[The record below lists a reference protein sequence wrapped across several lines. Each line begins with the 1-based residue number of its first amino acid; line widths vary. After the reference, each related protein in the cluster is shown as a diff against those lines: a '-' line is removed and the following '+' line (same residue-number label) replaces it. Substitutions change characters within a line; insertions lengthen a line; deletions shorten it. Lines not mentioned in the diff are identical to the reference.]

1 MPFVPFAM
9 ERWQSTY
16 ENRVDYNLSE
26 SGVHPLTLRE
36 LLELAGLESADDTLL
51 GYGQSNGSDVLRERI
66 AALYPGASEANVVAT
81 NGSAEANFVALWELI
96 EPGDE
101 VAIVT
106 PAYGQTLGLA
116 PMLGAT
122 VREIPLREE
131 LGWNPD
137 PDDVARVVT
146 GRTKLL
152 VVTNP
157 SNPTGAILTPEAR
170 AALVGA
176 AARAGAWMLADEV
189 YTGAEIDGPETPSLF
204 GDYERV
210 LASGSLSKAYGL
222 PGLRVGW
229 VVAPAALA
237 PRLWARTDYTTIS
250 PGALTDRLAAIA
262 LDPQVRPR
270 ILRRTRR
277 VLHDSLAVLERWL
290 GDAGVFHYRR
300 PQAGAIAWVRYD
312 LPVGSSELA
321 ERLRAE
327 QSVLVVPGDHFA
339 LDHYLRIG
347 YGLLADE
354 LTAAL
359 ERVRRVLE
367 SAHAAR
373 T

>member
-1 MPFVPFAM
+1 MSFLPFAM

-26 SGVHPLTLRE
+26 SGVHPLTLRK
-36 LLELAGLESADDTLL
+36 LLDLAGVQSTDELLL
-51 GYGQSNGSDVLRERI
+51 GYGQSNGSDELRERI
-66 AALYPGASEANVVAT
+66 AALYPGASEANVVAS
-81 NGSAEANFVALWELI
+81 NGSAEANFVALWELV

-137 PDDVARVVT
+137 PDDVARAVT

-157 SNPTGAILTPEAR
+157 SNPTGAILTADAR
-170 AALVGA
+170 AALVA
-176 AARAGAWMLADEV
+176 AASRAGAWILADEV
-189 YTGAEIDGPETPSLF
+189 YTGAEIEGPETPSFF
-204 GDYERV
+204 GEYERV
-210 LASGSLSKAYGL
+210 VATGSLSKAYGL

-229 VVAPAALA
+229 LVAPTALA
-237 PRLWARTDYTTIS
+237 PRLWARKDYTTIS
-250 PGALTDRLAAIA
+250 PGALTDRLAALA

-270 ILRRTRR
+270 ILRRTRHI
-277 VLHDSLAVLERWL
+277 LGESLGVLERWL
-290 GDAGVFHYRR
+290 GDAGCFHYRR

-312 LPVGSSELA
+312 LPVNSRELA

-339 LDHYLRIG
+339 LDRYLRIG
-347 YGLLADE
+347 YGLLAED

-359 ERVRRVLE
+359 GRVRRVLE
-367 SAHAAR
+367 TAR
-373 T
+373 A

>member
-1 MPFVPFAM
+1 MPFIPFAM

-16 ENRVDYNLSE
+16 ENRVKYNLSE
-26 SGVHPLTLRE
+26 SGVHPMTLRE
-36 LLELAGLESADDTLL
+36 LLDAAGVASADDTLI
-51 GYGQSNGSDVLRERI
+51 GYGQSNGSDELRERI

-81 NGSAEANFVALWELI
+81 NGSAEANYVALWELVQ
-96 EPGDE
+96 PGDE

-116 PMLGAT
+116 PMMGAT
-122 VREIPLREE
+122 VREIPLRQE

-137 PDDVARVVT
+137 PDDVARAVS
-146 GRTKLL
+146 GRTKVL

-170 AALVGA
+170 KALVDA
-176 AARAGAWMLADEV
+176 AGSAGAWILADEV
-189 YTGAEIDGPETPSLF
+189 YTGAEVDGPETASFF

-210 LASGSLSKAYGL
+210 VATGSLSKAYGL

-229 VVAPAALA
+229 TVAPSALA

-250 PGALTDRLAAIA
+250 PGALTDRLAALA
-262 LDPQVRPR
+262 LDAATRVR
-270 ILRRTRR
+270 ILRRTRGI
-277 VLHDSLAVLERWL
+277 LTSSLEVLERWL
-290 GDAGVFHYRR
+290 DDAGRFQYTR

-312 LPVGSSELA
+312 LPVNSSALA

-327 QSVLVVPGDHFA
+327 QSVLVVPGDHFG
-339 LDHYLRIG
+339 LDHYIRIG

-359 ERVRRVLE
+359 ERVKRVIE
-367 SAHAAR
+367 S

>member
-1 MPFVPFAM
+1 V
-9 ERWQSTY
+9 Q
-16 ENRVDYNLSE
+16 
-26 SGVHPLTLRE
+26 
-36 LLELAGLESADDTLL
+36 
-51 GYGQSNGSDVLRERI
+51 
-66 AALYPGASEANVVAT
+66 
-81 NGSAEANFVALWELI
+81 
-96 EPGDE
+96 PGDE

-116 PMLGAT
+116 PMMGAT
-122 VREIPLREE
+122 VREIPLRQE

-137 PDDVARVVT
+137 PDDVARAVT
-146 GRTKLL
+146 GRTKVL

-170 AALVGA
+170 KALVDA
-176 AARAGAWMLADEV
+176 AGSAGAWILADEV
-189 YTGAEIDGPETPSLF
+189 YTGAEVDGPETASFF

-210 LASGSLSKAYGL
+210 VATGSLSKAYGL

-229 VVAPAALA
+229 TVAPSALA

-250 PGALTDRLAAIA
+250 PGALTDRLAALA
-262 LDPQVRPR
+262 LDAATRVR
-270 ILRRTRR
+270 ILRRTRGI
-277 VLHDSLAVLERWL
+277 LTSSLEVLERWL
-290 GDAGVFHYRR
+290 DDAGRFQYTR

-312 LPVGSSELA
+312 LPVNSSALA

-327 QSVLVVPGDHFA
+327 QSVLVVPGDHFG
-339 LDHYLRIG
+339 LDHYIRIG

-359 ERVRRVLE
+359 ERVKRVIE
-367 SAHAAR
+367 S